1 MTTLKYLRVKK
12 AKEVRPWQRKTLADA
27 LKRLAT
33 EVVED
38 PETGCLVWQGSKT
51 SVGYGDL
58 RYDGKHKLAHRLA
71 YENAR
76 GPIPEG
82 LYIDHLC
89 RRRDCINPDHMEPVT
104 HAENLKRARKDKC
117 FRGHPRSGDNLYISP
132 LRGLRQCRECN
143 RMRSSAAALKR
154 KVARRG

>member
-1 MTTLKYLRVKK
+1 VTRVKN
-12 AKEVRPWQRKTLADA
+12 AKGHFAPKTLADA
-27 LKRLAT
+27 LQRLAT

-51 SVGYGDL
+51 AQGYGDL
-58 RYDGKHKLAHRLA
+58 RFDHKHKLAHRLA
-71 YENAR
+71 YENAK

-89 RRRDCINPDHMEPVT
+89 RRRDCINPDHLEPVT
-104 HAENLKRARKDKC
+104 HAENLKRARKDRC
-117 FRGHPRSGDNLYISP
+117 FRGHRRSGDNLYISP

-143 RMRSSAAALKR
+143 RIRGAAYR
-154 KVARRG
+154 ERRRCG